1 MTRAD
6 EHVAMMRADSV
17 LGVALRVRLPTL
29 AGRSTDERCARVSCP
44 RSASHSQQLLLS
56 LVHGESSSQQSFSS
70 VLWRDNAFD
79 FMGYS
84 APCRAVNDSPSN
96 QMNAAL
102 RELGAST
109 PEEQAEAAR
118 IAARIE
124 QAIGRDADEEE
135 KWLED
140 APLRQLIGN
149 ERTPVIAN
157 PVEATTQL
165 QESGLVRI
173 NGCVSQTTI
182 AALLEHM
189 DMKLIEARANLA
201 AATNDHQAT
210 KYFGNVRRPVNRT
223 DLKLEL
229 LPPVAAALAEALA
242 PLRAV
247 CQAILGEDAELFELG
262 TFISQPNAPRQ
273 GVHPDTKFTPDA
285 CACSTVIALQDI
297 DETMGPTEFLPGT
310 HCETANTALETRM
323 KRAAE
328 PTPAQLAAKQRAA
341 ALAAIFQNPAYKKPT
356 EGQPSAPAHAP
367 AMGVRERLL
376 RNSPRQLATLRLG
389 DAVMFDTRV
398 LHCGGANDSPRRRV
412 LLYFSFRV
420 PGANTPYGRGSLDE
434 ELQLL
439 RI

>member
-1 MTRAD
+1 
-6 EHVAMMRADSV
+6 
-17 LGVALRVRLPTL
+17 
-29 AGRSTDERCARVSCP
+29 
-44 RSASHSQQLLLS
+44 
-56 LVHGESSSQQSFSS
+56 
-70 VLWRDNAFD
+70 
-79 FMGYS
+79 
-84 APCRAVNDSPSN
+84 
-96 QMNAAL
+96 MNAAL

-118 IAARIE
+118 IAERIE
-124 QAIGRDADEEE
+124 QAVGRDADEEKE
-135 KWLED
+135 WLAN
-140 APLRQLIGN
+140 APLRELVGN
-149 ERTPVIAN
+149 EHTAVIAN

-173 NGCVSQTTI
+173 NGCVSESTI

-201 AATNDHQAT
+201 AAPNDHQAT

-262 TFISQPNAPRQ
+262 TFISKPNAPRQ

-285 CACSTVIALQDI
+285 CACSTVLALQDI

-310 HCETANTALETRM
+310 HCETANTALETRT
-323 KRAAE
+323 KRRVAE
-328 PTPAQLAAKQRAA
+328 PTPAQLAAQQRAT
-341 ALAAIFQNPAYKKPT
+341 ALAAIFKNRKPT
-356 EGQPSAPAHAP
+356 GGQPSAPAHAP
-367 AMGVRERLL
+367 TMGVRERLL
-376 RNSPRQLATLRLG
+376 RTSPRQLATLRLG

-412 LLYFSFRV
+412 LFYFSFRV
-420 PGANTPYGRGSLDE
+420 PRANTPYGRGSLDE
-434 ELQLL
+434 ELQQQKLTL
-439 RI
+439 RASADWLSRAQRRSARTTSRESENASPTAATVSVE